1 MKSSQGQRAARGASG
16 DGKANAEQQ
25 RRRDERRVHE
35 DAEWITARERWSGD
49 GQRTERIGMQCGG
62 EGDGGGAGAAS
73 AGSSVMHSASVIRE
87 ERGEGSE
94 GGKDTEGWEGERV
107 VRREE
112 GIRVEEWR
120 ERRRG
125 KRKVDDQVVV
135 APGAYQSSRK
145 MPKGS
150 KVIRWTAVGRDAYMA
165 RQRRYERGEGG
176 GVT

>member
-1 MKSSQGQRAARGASG
+1 M
-16 DGKANAEQQ
+16 
-25 RRRDERRVHE
+25 
-35 DAEWITARERWSGD
+35 
-49 GQRTERIGMQCGG
+49 
-62 EGDGGGAGAAS
+62 
-73 AGSSVMHSASVIRE
+73 
-87 ERGEGSE
+87 
-94 GGKDTEGWEGERV
+94 

-112 GIRVEEWR
+112 GMRVEEWR

-135 APGAYQSSRK
+135 APGEYQSSRK

-150 KVIRWTAVGRDAYMA
+150 KVIRWTAVGRDAYME